1 MIFARSLRGNAR
13 YEQLIRAP
21 GSMTPDPRDLG
32 HGTTLADLS
41 GGGPMF
47 VPSALALLLAA
58 APELP
63 PVVPDLTTPSALELD
78 TTPRHRSHPVRA
90 LVETTF
96 ALAFNV
102 AWYQWDAD
110 FNAPDWELRW
120 DRDSWYR
127 KAVTFE
133 AVRLDSNRF
142 STNAGSHTEGG
153 TLIYLIGR
161 GNGLG
166 PGTSTLLSLG
176 EVIVWEYVG
185 EYFEKPSLNDLLTN
199 PLGGFAV
206 GEPFFQLS
214 EFFARGADNGVNRTL
229 AAIFSPLTPANDWI
243 DGRRRRPTGNT
254 DGLGL
259 TRDITHRFDLYAGM
273 TSARWEEDP
282 LQRTE
287 TLLGVRTELNSIPGF
302 GAAHRRASLFGA
314 GRITRLDAGLVL
326 GQEGMTGALFATR
339 VALGGYHWQ
348 DLWRDEASELR
359 GTNLIA
365 GLFNSFEYTGR
376 DRPGLPFDQIATFG
390 LLGPML
396 DLGHRRGALHTHWR
410 LEALPDL
417 AMVTSLPGDRYK
429 ERSGTEG
436 LKTVLAQ
443 RGYYY
448 AYGLTLG
455 SQMALRYRAFAGGLE
470 LHWDRFG
477 SIDARDRYQERLT
490 RDLHLV
496 DRRLRS
502 LVWLGVR
509 PLGSFAD
516 IGAALERTSRSGSI
530 EDVTASSVE
539 HRATLTLSLGF

>member
-1 MIFARSLRGNAR
+1 MFAP
-13 YEQLIRAP
+13 I
-21 GSMTPDPRDLG
+21 
-32 HGTTLADLS
+32 
-41 GGGPMF
+41 
-47 VPSALALLLAA
+47 ALALLLAA
-58 APELP
+58 PVFAELP
-63 PVVPDLTTPSALELD
+63 PVVPDLTDPSTLALD

-102 AWYQWDAD
+102 AWYQWDSD
-110 FNAPDWELRW
+110 FNAPDWELHW

-142 STNAGSHTEGG
+142 ATNAGSHTEGG

-166 PGTSTLLSLG
+166 AGASTLLSLG
-176 EVIVWEYVG
+176 EVIIWEYVA
-185 EYFEKPSLNDLLTN
+185 EYSEKPSLNDMLTN

-229 AAIFSPLTPANDWI
+229 AAVFSPLTPANDWV
-243 DGRRRRPTGNT
+243 DGRRRRSTGNT

-273 TSARWEEDP
+273 ATARWEEDP
-282 LQRTE
+282 SQRTE
-287 TLLGVRTELNSIPGF
+287 TMLGLRTEINAVPGF
-302 GAAHRRASLFGA
+302 GAVHHRAGLFGA

-326 GQEGMTGALFATR
+326 GQDGMTGALFATR

-348 DLWRDEASELR
+348 DLWRDENNEVH
-359 GTNLIA
+359 GNNLIA

-376 DRPGLPFDQIATFG
+376 DRPGLPFDQIAAFG
-390 LLGPML
+390 LLGPTL
-396 DLGHRRGALHTHWR
+396 DLGHRRGALQTQLR

-436 LKTVLAQ
+436 LTTVLAQ

-455 SQMALRYRAFAGGLE
+455 SQLALHYRAFAGGLD
-470 LHWDRFG
+470 LHWDHFE

-490 RDLHLV
+490 QDFHLV

-502 LVWLGVR
+502 LAWLGVR
-509 PLGSFAD
+509 PLGSHAD
-516 IGAALERTSRSGSI
+516 IGVALERTSRSGTI
-530 EDVTASSVE
+530 EDLTASSVE
-539 HRATLTLSLGF
+539 HRATLSLSLVF